1 MDIGIVKI
9 HRDGESASHF
19 LQDFKRGTEIARQDH
34 LASQQLLMRQSQSSF
49 VNASKTGT
57 NFRPNLNGGDS
68 LLVGDGDLSM
78 NVGQPLPSYLK
89 KKSKDE
95 LAPEERQKAKDITQK
110 ILRNHEQIA

>member
-1 MDIGIVKI
+1 M
-9 HRDGESASHF
+9 
-19 LQDFKRGTEIARQDH
+19 
-34 LASQQLLMRQSQSSF
+34 
-49 VNASKTGT
+49 
-57 NFRPNLNGGDS
+57 
-68 LLVGDGDLSM
+68 LVGDGDLSM